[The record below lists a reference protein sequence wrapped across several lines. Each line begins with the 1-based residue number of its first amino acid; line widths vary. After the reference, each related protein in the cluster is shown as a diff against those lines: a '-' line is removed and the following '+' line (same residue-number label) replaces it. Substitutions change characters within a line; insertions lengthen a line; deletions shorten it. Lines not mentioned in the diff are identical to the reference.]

1 MNFIKRAFLY
11 VARKW
16 QQSVIALLILSAV
29 GTSTLMGLS
38 ILEASGTAAANLRGQ
53 LGGTFSLKIDT
64 DNPENMHSAGSTDRY
79 TGSYYNGDTIDNTVI
94 DEVLKTPGIAD
105 YSANIEVVANLKSD
119 DGQYYNLV
127 ENRQNY
133 YSSAGAHIAPIQGWT
148 SLQQCSYFANGIL
161 EVTQGEMFSGKAS
174 GQAVIS
180 RELAELNRLAVGDHI
195 TLEINRDVTGIDFP
209 AEKQECSFE
218 IVGIFD
224 ILKEQKID
232 QYTGQR
238 QMLQNW
244 VFVDSR
250 TLLPYLNEL
259 LDSIGMEPMGY
270 EKVTFSIE
278 DPAEMDAIIRGL
290 QSNHGINWNCFK
302 IEFDNASYQ
311 SAENALHGMNSSLRI
326 MIVIIVLAGIAVLV
340 LLLSIWAKFR
350 VRETGAM
357 LALGES
363 KGKILAQRMIETAL
377 IAALAFGLSC
387 PVSGMA
393 ANSVGN
399 KLLAQANEQIEP
411 QSASNT
417 IQAGMPITS
426 DNFDLS
432 PVFAAPKV
440 EALDVAITNNIF
452 TAVYGLGLLI
462 ALFAVCAASIPA
474 MRMKPNEILSKMG

>member
-1 MNFIKRAFLY
+1 MNFMKRAFLY

-16 QQSVIALLILSAV
+16 QQSAIAFLILLAICTSA
-29 GTSTLMGLS
+29 SIGLS
-38 ILEASGTAAANLRGQ
+38 ILKASDTAAANLRGQ
-53 LGGTFSLKIDT
+53 FGGTFSLEIDMS
-64 DNPENMHSAGSTDRY
+64 NPANMQSAGSTDRY
-79 TGSYYNGDTIDNTVI
+79 TGSYYSGDTIDNEVI

-119 DGQYYNLV
+119 DGQYYDLV
-127 ENRQNY
+127 ENKQNY
-133 YSSAGAHIAPIQGWT
+133 YSSALAHVAPIQGWT

-161 EVTQGEMFSGKAS
+161 EITQGEMFSGGAS

-180 RELAELNRLAVGDHI
+180 RELADLNGLSVGDHI

-232 QYTGQR
+232 QYTGPR

-250 TLLPYLNEL
+250 TLLPYLNEQL
-259 LDSIGMEPMGY
+259 KSIGMEPNGY

-278 DPAEMDAIIRGL
+278 DPAEMDTIIKSVQNNRA
-290 QSNHGINWNCFK
+290 INWDCFK

-311 SAENALHGMNSSLRI
+311 SAENALEGMNHSIRI
-326 MIVIIVLAGIAVLV
+326 MIVIIVLAGIAILI

-350 VRETGAM
+350 VWETGVM
-357 LALGES
+357 LALGEG
-363 KGKILAQRMIETAL
+363 KGNVLAQRMAEITL
-377 IAALAFGLSC
+377 ISALAFGLSY
-387 PVSGMA
+387 PISGMA
-393 ANSVGN
+393 ANSVGDM
-399 KLLAQANEQIEP
+399 LLTRANEQIVP
-411 QSASNT
+411 RSASNM
-417 IQAGMPITS
+417 IQPGMPITS
-426 DNFDLS
+426 DDLDLS

-440 EALDVAITNNIF
+440 EELKVSMSGDIF
-452 TAVYGLGLLI
+452 AAVYGLGLMT
-462 ALFAVCAASIPA
+462 ALLSAGAASVPA
-474 MRMKPNEILSKMG
+474 MRMKPNEILSKMS

>member
-1 MNFIKRAFLY
+1 MNFMKRAFLY

-16 QQSVIALLILSAV
+16 QQSAIAFLILLAICTSA
-29 GTSTLMGLS
+29 SIGLS
-38 ILEASGTAAANLRGQ
+38 ILKASDTAAANLRGQ
-53 LGGTFSLKIDT
+53 FGGTFSLEIDMS
-64 DNPENMHSAGSTDRY
+64 NPANMQSAGSTDRY
-79 TGSYYNGDTIDNTVI
+79 TGSYYSGDTIDNEVI

-127 ENRQNY
+127 ENKQNY
-133 YSSAGAHIAPIQGWT
+133 YSSALAHVAPIQGWT

-161 EVTQGEMFSGKAS
+161 EITQGEMFSGGAS

-180 RELAELNRLAVGDHI
+180 RELADLNGLSVGDHI

-232 QYTGQR
+232 QYTGPR

-250 TLLPYLNEL
+250 TLLPYLNEQL
-259 LDSIGMEPMGY
+259 KSIGMEPNGY

-278 DPAEMDAIIRGL
+278 DPAEMDTIIKSVQNNRA
-290 QSNHGINWNCFK
+290 INWDCFK

-311 SAENALHGMNSSLRI
+311 SAENALEGMNHSIRI
-326 MIVIIVLAGIAVLV
+326 MIVMIVLAGVAILV

-350 VRETGAM
+350 VWETGVM

-363 KGKILAQRMIETAL
+363 KGNVFAQRMAEITL
-377 IAALAFGLSC
+377 ISALAFGLSY
-387 PVSGMA
+387 PISGMA
-393 ANSVGN
+393 ANSVGDM
-399 KLLAQANEQIEP
+399 LLTRANEQIVP
-411 QSASNT
+411 RSASDT
-417 IQAGMPITS
+417 IQPGMPITS
-426 DNFDLS
+426 DDLDLS

-440 EALDVAITNNIF
+440 EELKVSMSGDIF
-452 TAVYGLGLLI
+452 TAAYGLGLVT
-462 ALFAVCAASIPA
+462 ALLSAGAASVPA
-474 MRMKPNEILSKMG
+474 MRMKPNEILSKMS

>member
-1 MNFIKRAFLY
+1 MNFVKRAFLY

-16 QQSVIALLILSAV
+16 QQSVIAFLILSAV
-29 GTSTLMGLS
+29 CTSALMGLS
-38 ILEASGTAAANLRGQ
+38 ILKASGTAAANLRGQ
-53 LGGTFSLKIDT
+53 FGGTFSLKIDT
-64 DNPENMHSAGSTDRY
+64 SDPANMHSAGSTDRY
-79 TGSYYNGDTIDNTVI
+79 TGSYYDGDTIDHAVI

-105 YSANIEVVANLKSD
+105 YSANIDVVANLKSD
-119 DGQYYNLV
+119 DGRYYNLG
-127 ENRQNY
+127 ENRQNT

-161 EVTQGEMFSGKAS
+161 EVTQGEMFSGGAS

-180 RELAELNRLAVGDHI
+180 RELAELNGLAVGGHI

-209 AEKQECSFE
+209 IEDQECSFE

-244 VFVDSR
+244 VFLDSR

-259 LDSIGMEPMGY
+259 LDSIGMQPLGY
-270 EKVTFSIE
+270 EKVTFSID
-278 DPAEMDAIIRGL
+278 DPAEMNTIIKSIHNNRA
-290 QSNHGINWNCFK
+290 INWDCFK

-311 SAENALHGMNSSLRI
+311 SAENALKGMDHSIRI
-326 MIVIIVLAGIAVLV
+326 MIVMIVLAGVVILV

-350 VRETGAM
+350 VRETGTM

-363 KGKILAQRMIETAL
+363 KGKILAQRMMEIAL

-399 KLLAQANEQIEP
+399 MLLAQANEQIIPE
-411 QSASNT
+411 SASNT

-440 EALDVAITNNIF
+440 EALDVAITNDIF
-452 TAVYGLGLLI
+452 AAVYGLGLLT
-462 ALFAVCAASIPA
+462 ALLAVCAASVPV
-474 MRMKPNEILSKMG
+474 MKMKPNELLSKMD

>member
-1 MNFIKRAFLY
+1 MNFIKRTFLY
-11 VARKW
+11 VTRKW
-16 QQSVIALLILSAV
+16 QQSVIVFLILSAV
-29 GTSTLMGLS
+29 CTSTLMGLS
-38 ILEASGTAAANLRGQ
+38 ILKASGTAAANLRGQ
-53 LGGTFSLKIDT
+53 FGGTFSLEIDMS
-64 DNPENMHSAGSTDRY
+64 NPANMQSAGSTDRY
-79 TGSYYNGDTIDNTVI
+79 TGSYYSGDPIDNEVI

-127 ENRQNY
+127 ENKQNY
-133 YSSAGAHIAPIQGWT
+133 YSSALAHVAPIQGWT

-161 EVTQGEMFSGKAS
+161 EITQGEMFSGGAS

-180 RELAELNRLAVGDHI
+180 RELADLNGLSVGDHI

-209 AEKQECSFE
+209 AEKQECVFE
-218 IVGIFD
+218 IAGIFD
-224 ILKEQKID
+224 ILKEQRID
-232 QYTGQR
+232 QYTGPR

-250 TLLPYLNEL
+250 TLLPYLNEQL
-259 LDSIGMEPMGY
+259 KSIGMEPNGY

-278 DPAEMDAIIRGL
+278 DPAEMDTIIKSVQNNRA
-290 QSNHGINWNCFK
+290 INWDCFK

-311 SAENALHGMNSSLRI
+311 SAENALEGMDHSIRI
-326 MIVIIVLAGIAVLV
+326 MIVMIVLAGGAILV

-350 VRETGAM
+350 IRETGAM

-363 KGKILAQRMIETAL
+363 KGMILAQRMIEIAL

-387 PVSGMA
+387 PVSGIV

-399 KLLAQANEQIEP
+399 KLLAQANEQIVPE
-411 QSASNT
+411 SASNT
-417 IQAGMPITS
+417 MQTGMPITS

-440 EALDVAITNNIF
+440 EALDVAITNDIF

-462 ALFAVCAASIPA
+462 SLIAVCIASVPA
-474 MRMKPNEILSKMG
+474 MRMKPKEILSKMG

>member
-1 MNFIKRAFLY
+1 MNFMKRAFLY

-16 QQSVIALLILSAV
+16 QQSAIAFLILLAICTSA
-29 GTSTLMGLS
+29 SIGLS
-38 ILEASGTAAANLRGQ
+38 ILKASDTAAANLRGQ
-53 LGGTFSLKIDT
+53 FGGTFSLEIDMS
-64 DNPENMHSAGSTDRY
+64 NPANMQSAGSTDRY
-79 TGSYYNGDTIDNTVI
+79 TGSYYSGDTIDNEVI

-119 DGQYYNLV
+119 DGQYYDLV
-127 ENRQNY
+127 ENKQNY
-133 YSSAGAHIAPIQGWT
+133 YSSALAHVAPIQGWT

-161 EVTQGEMFSGKAS
+161 EITQGEMFSGGAS

-180 RELAELNRLAVGDHI
+180 RELADLNGLSVGDHI

-232 QYTGQR
+232 QYTGPR

-250 TLLPYLNEL
+250 TLLPYLNEQL
-259 LDSIGMEPMGY
+259 KSIGMEPNGY

-278 DPAEMDAIIRGL
+278 DPAEMDTIIKSVQNNRA
-290 QSNHGINWNCFK
+290 INWDCFK

-311 SAENALHGMNSSLRI
+311 SAENALEGMNHSIRI
-326 MIVIIVLAGIAVLV
+326 MIVMIVLAGVAILV

-350 VRETGAM
+350 VWETGVM
-357 LALGES
+357 LALGEG
-363 KGKILAQRMIETAL
+363 KGNVLAQRMAEITL
-377 IAALAFGLSC
+377 ISALAFGLSY
-387 PVSGMA
+387 PISGMA
-393 ANSVGN
+393 ANSVGDM
-399 KLLAQANEQIEP
+399 LLTRANEQIVP
-411 QSASNT
+411 RSASDT
-417 IQAGMPITS
+417 IQPGMPITS
-426 DNFDLS
+426 DDLDLS

-440 EALDVAITNNIF
+440 EELEVSMSGDIF
-452 TAVYGLGLLI
+452 AAVYGLSLVTALLS
-462 ALFAVCAASIPA
+462 AGAASVPA
-474 MRMKPNEILSKMG
+474 MRMKPNEILSKMS

>member
-1 MNFIKRAFLY
+1 MNFVKRAFLY
-11 VARKW
+11 AARKW
-16 QQSVIALLILSAV
+16 QQSVIAFLILSAV
-29 GTSTLMGLS
+29 CTSALMGLS
-38 ILEASGTAAANLRGQ
+38 ILKASGTAAANLRGQ
-53 LGGTFSLKIDT
+53 FGGTFSLKIDT
-64 DNPENMHSAGSTDRY
+64 SNTANMHSAGSTDRY
-79 TGSYYNGDTIDNTVI
+79 TGSYYDGDTIDHGVI

-105 YSANIEVVANLKSD
+105 YSAKIDVSANLKSD

-161 EVTQGEMFSGKAS
+161 EVTQGEMFSGGAS

-180 RELAELNRLAVGDHI
+180 RELAELNGLAVGGHI

-209 AEKQECSFE
+209 IENQECSFE

-259 LDSIGMEPMGY
+259 LDSIGMQPLGY
-270 EKVTFSIE
+270 EKVTFSID
-278 DPAEMDAIIRGL
+278 DPAEMDAIIKGVQNNRT
-290 QSNHGINWNCFK
+290 INWKCFK

-311 SAENALHGMNSSLRI
+311 SAEDALNGMNRSVRV
-326 MIVIIVLAGIAVLV
+326 MTAIIFLAGIAILV
-340 LLLSIWAKFR
+340 LLLSIWARLR
-350 VRETGAM
+350 VRETGVM
-357 LALGES
+357 FALGES
-363 KGKILAQRMIETAL
+363 KGKILAQRMVEVML
-377 IAALAFGLSC
+377 IAALAFGFSF
-387 PVSGMA
+387 PVSGIA

-399 KLLAQANEQIEP
+399 KLLAQANEQIVPE
-411 QSASNT
+411 SASNT
-417 IQAGMPITS
+417 IQAGEPITS
-426 DNFDLS
+426 DNYDLS
-432 PVFAAPKV
+432 PVFAAPKIEELTV
-440 EALDVAITNNIF
+440 TITVDIF
-452 TAVYGLGLLI
+452 AAVYSLGLLT
-462 ALFAVCAASIPA
+462 ALFAVCAASVPI
-474 MRMKPNEILSKMG
+474 MRMRPNEILSKMS

>member
-1 MNFIKRAFLY
+1 MNFMKRAFLY

-16 QQSVIALLILSAV
+16 PHSAIAFLILLAICTSA
-29 GTSTLMGLS
+29 SIGLS
-38 ILEASGTAAANLRGQ
+38 ILKASDTAAANLRGQ
-53 LGGTFSLKIDT
+53 FGGTFSLEIDMS
-64 DNPENMHSAGSTDRY
+64 NPAKMQSAGSTDQY
-79 TGSYYNGDTIDNTVI
+79 AGSYYSGDPIDNEVI

-127 ENRQNY
+127 ENKQNY
-133 YSSAGAHIAPIQGWT
+133 YSSALAHVAPIQGWT

-161 EVTQGEMFSGKAS
+161 EITQGEMFSGGAS

-180 RELAELNRLAVGDHI
+180 RELADLNGLSVGDHI

-209 AEKQECSFE
+209 AETQECVFE
-218 IVGIFD
+218 IAGIFD
-224 ILKEQKID
+224 ILKEQRID
-232 QYTGQR
+232 QYTGPR

-250 TLLPYLNEL
+250 TLLPYLNEQL
-259 LDSIGMEPMGY
+259 KSIGMEPNGY

-278 DPAEMDAIIRGL
+278 DPAEMDTIIKSVQNNRA
-290 QSNHGINWNCFK
+290 INWDCFK

-311 SAENALHGMNSSLRI
+311 SAENALEGMNHSIRI
-326 MIVIIVLAGIAVLV
+326 MIVMIVLAGVAILV

-350 VRETGAM
+350 IRETGAM

-363 KGKILAQRMIETAL
+363 KVIILAQRMIEIAL

-387 PVSGMA
+387 PVSGIA

-399 KLLAQANEQIEP
+399 KLLAQANEQITTE
-411 QSASNT
+411 ARSNT
-417 IQAGMPITS
+417 VQAGMPVTS
-426 DNFDLS
+426 EDFDLS

-440 EALDVAITNNIF
+440 EELTVTVTGDVFA
-452 TAVYGLGLLI
+452 AVYGLGLLI
-462 ALFAVCAASIPA
+462 ALLSVCAASVPI
-474 MRMKPNEILSKMG
+474 MRMKPNEILSKMS